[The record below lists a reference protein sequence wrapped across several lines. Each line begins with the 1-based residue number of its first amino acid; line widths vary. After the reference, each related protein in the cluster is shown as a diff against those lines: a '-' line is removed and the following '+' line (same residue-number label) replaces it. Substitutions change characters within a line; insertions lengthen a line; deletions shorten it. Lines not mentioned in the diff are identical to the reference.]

1 MSKSS
6 CDAGGGFIM
15 NPTTAEKET
24 TFSACTLGNVCTFL
38 GSGSKNCV
46 QTADPSKTVI
56 SLKQCG
62 NGIVEP
68 GEECDPGGNTT
79 SSCCDPNTCKFINN
93 AVCDPSNSA
102 CCTQQCS
109 FATQGTVC
117 RPSIN
122 AICDMEEVCTGTSA
136 ACPADITAKDGTSC
150 ADGLQCASGHCTSLN
165 EQCRKSGAS
174 LNLTQ
179 ACDSRNDQSC
189 YVTCKDP
196 MVANQCTILQTVLI
210 DGSPCGYGGH
220 CYNGTCNPG
229 SWQDRFKAM
238 YTQNLQI
245 AIPVTIA
252 AAIIVSTPPPLS
264 KRR

>member
-1 MSKSS
+1 MLTP
-6 CDAGGGFIM
+6 G
-15 NPTTAEKET
+15 
-24 TFSACTLGNVCTFL
+24 TFL
-38 GSGSKNCV
+38 GTGSKKCV
-46 QTADPSKTVI
+46 QSADPNKKVI

-68 GEECDPGGNTT
+68 GEECDPGGNST

-102 CCTQQCS
+102 CCTDQCT
-109 FATQGTVC
+109 FAKQGTVC
-117 RPSIN
+117 RP
-122 AICDMEEVCTGTSA
+122 AIDPTCDTEEVCTGSTGE
-136 ACPADITAKDGTSC
+136 CPPDITAKDGTKC
-150 ADGLQCASGHCTSLN
+150 ADGLQCASGHCTSLD

-174 LNLTQ
+174 LNLTE
-179 ACDSRNDQSC
+179 ACDSRDDQSC

-196 MVANQCTILQTVLI
+196 LVANQCTILQTVLI

-220 CYNGTCNPG
+220 CYNGTCSPG
-229 SWQDRFKAM
+229 SWQDRFQAM

-252 AAIIVSTPPPLS
+252 VAIIVSARPLD
-264 KRR
+264 